1 MDSSKKTGDPSGADR
16 RTLRFDANLLRQ
28 QEFSERKLRDELQQ
42 SYQRLEIALK
52 NSPII
57 VYNQDTKLR
66 YTWIYN
72 ANPVFNPVAVLGKT
86 DADLLPA
93 EDAERLTRLKRTVL
107 EQGVGVRQEI
117 SLDVRGEVRVFDLT
131 IEPLRD
137 LNGSIVGITCAAM
150 DITQQTRATEALQRI
165 QVALEQRV
173 AEIENASDAIIS
185 TDLNLIIQSWN
196 KAAEAIYGWSESETV
211 GQSITIIQPGFGAE
225 QRRAVL
231 RQILAT
237 GRWRGEVIQ
246 RHRHGTELYIS
257 TAVSVIRDLSGHPTR
272 FVAVNRDITARKRVE
287 EERTRLFAEIRQ
299 QSKKLQALNRRLAEV
314 QEAERKGLARELHDR
329 VGQNLTALDL
339 NLNIIQNRLAEKGE
353 AGDSLIEERLKESLL
368 LIEET
373 GRHIRDVMA
382 NLRPPVLDDYG
393 LLAALH
399 WYGQR
404 FGARVKFK
412 VSVEGKDPI
421 PRLPGPVEDTLFR
434 LAQEALT
441 NIAKHAR
448 AQNATVTLS
457 TDDSAVRLVIA
468 DDGVGFDLARWSDPV
483 RRQSWGLLTMTEL
496 AETIGGRC
504 RIESAPGHGTRIIVE
519 VPR

>member
-1 MDSSKKTGDPSGADR
+1 MDSSKKTGDPSGAER
-16 RTLRFDANLLRQ
+16 RTLRFDANSLRQ
-28 QEFSERKLRDELQQ
+28 QEFAERKLRDELQQ

-57 VYNQDTKLR
+57 VFNQDIDLR
-66 YTWIYN
+66 YTWIYKSDP
-72 ANPVFNPVAVLGKT
+72 AFRPEAVIGKT
-86 DADLLPA
+86 DAVLFSA
-93 EDAERLTRLKRTVL
+93 EDADRLTRLKRSVL
-107 EQGVGVRQEI
+107 EQGVGLRQEI
-117 SLDVRGEVRVFDLT
+117 NLEVKGEARVYDLT

-137 LNGSIVGITCAAM
+137 LNGNMVGISCAAL

-185 TDLNLIIQSWN
+185 TDLNMIIQSWN
-196 KAAEAIYGWSESETV
+196 KAAEAIYGWSEAEAV
-211 GQSITIIQPGFGAE
+211 GQPITIIQPRFGAI
-225 QRRAVL
+225 QRNAVL
-231 RQILAT
+231 HQILTT

-246 RHRHGTELYIS
+246 RHRHGADLYIS
-257 TAVSVIRDLSGHPTR
+257 TAVSVIRDLSGKPTR
-272 FVAVNRDITARKRVE
+272 FVAVNRDVTARQRVE

-314 QEAERKGLARELHDR
+314 QESERKGLARELHDR
-329 VGQNLTALDL
+329 VGQNLTAMDL
-339 NLNIIQNRLAEKGE
+339 NLNIIQNRLTERQE
-353 AGDSLIEERLKESLL
+353 AVDSLIEERLKESLT

-404 FGARVKFK
+404 FGARVNFK
-412 VSVEGKDPI
+412 VTVEGQEPV
-421 PRLPGPVEDTLFR
+421 PRLAGLVEDTLFR

-441 NIAKHAR
+441 NVAKHAR
-448 AQNATVTLS
+448 AQNATVTLGS
-457 TDDSAVRLVIA
+457 NDSSVRLIIA
-468 DDGVGFDLARWSDPV
+468 DDGIGFDLTHWSDPV

-496 AETIGGRC
+496 AETVGGQC
-504 RIESAPGHGTRIIVE
+504 RIEAKPGHGTRIIIDL
-519 VPR
+519 PR